1 MTRTEEASAPLAI
14 TNSISIERDA
24 EWVLLLLLLLW
35 AGVVLGTS
43 RMTGG
48 W

>member
-24 EWVLLLLLLLW
+24 EWVLLLLLLW